1 MDRVKAAALSNK
13 LKNRLYDEYFLSLT
27 NTYIPGGMKPEM
39 GPMRPPGPAPPMTSM
54 SQQFGGMSL
63 GPPSGTGQVSFP

>member
-1 MDRVKAAALSNK
+1 MDRVKAAALGNK
-13 LKNRLYDEYFLSLT
+13 LKIDFMMIIFSLT
-27 NTYIPGGMKPEM
+27 NTYILGGMKPEM